1 MPNFGGEAYKA
12 NPKANPKA
20 RTAGASPYNS
30 TTGQKPPVHTGGAFN
45 PATATE
51 NITAGSTKGMKAN
64 PGARTARG
72 AKPY

>member
-1 MPNFGGEAYKA
+1 MPNFGGVAY
-12 NPKANPKA
+12 KANPKA

-30 TTGQKPPVHTGGAFN
+30 TTVQKPPVHTGGAFN
-45 PATATE
+45 PAMATE